1 MTDINR
7 YTWRPI
13 AVSNPQPPG
22 SRINMISMMLASAV
36 ELAPDASLFSTAS
49 LMALFALTAM
59 EIVLGIDN
67 IVFIA
72 IITGRLP
79 PERRSF
85 ARRIGLA
92 LAMVMRIIL
101 LMMIGWLIGLEGALF
116 ELSSFAPTEGIA
128 TKLAADAEVNEISG
142 RDLILLFGG
151 LFLLYT
157 AVREIHHKVHGGED
171 EAEIGNL
178 PGDEGGA
185 HDGVT
190 PVSQAAKPI
199 TMSGVLIR
207 IAFMDVI
214 FSLDSVITAVG
225 MADHI
230 EIMITAVVISVGV
243 MIIFANQIS
252 DFVQSQPTVKMLALS
267 FLMLIGMVLISD
279 GAGTPI
285 SKGYVYFAMVFS
297 LTVEFLNLRMQM
309 KRYRPSRGEGE
320 TGTIRK
326 AS

>member
-1 MTDINR
+1 MLLAN
-7 YTWRPI
+7 
-13 AVSNPQPPG
+13 AVD
-22 SRINMISMMLASAV
+22 LAA
-36 ELAPDASLFSTAS
+36 DASLLSFD
-49 LMALFALTAM
+49 ALAALLALTLM

-79 PERRSF
+79 QEKRSF
-85 ARRIGLA
+85 ARRFGLFLAMGMRIGL
-92 LAMVMRIIL
+92 L
-101 LMMIGWLIGLEGALF
+101 LMIGWIMQFEKPLF
-116 ELSSFAPTEGIA
+116 ELSSFAPIPQIA
-128 TKLAADAEVNEISG
+128 EYFAEDSEVNEISG

-157 AVREIHHKVHGGED
+157 AVREIHHKIEGEEE

-185 HDGVT
+185 RDGIT
-190 PVSQAAKPI
+190 PVSQATKPI
-199 TMSGVLIR
+199 TVSGVLFR

-225 MADHI
+225 MASQVR
-230 EIMITAVVISVGV
+230 IMVIAVMVSVGV

-252 DFVQSQPTVKMLALS
+252 DFVQEHPTVKMLALS
-267 FLMLIGMVLISD
+267 FLILIGVVLISEA
-279 GAGTPI
+279 AGKPI
-285 SKGYVYFAMVFS
+285 SKGYVYFAMTFS

-309 KRYRPSRGEGE
+309 KRYRPSKGEGE
-320 TGTIRK
+320 TGSFRDGVET
-326 AS
+326 ADAL